1 MEVMAKFGLIGNPIS
16 HSKSPSLF
24 AAAYGGKCGSYEL
37 IEADS
42 CVSAMERFIDGEYRG
57 INVTAPYKEQV
68 LEYVTDPD
76 RASCELG
83 NANLLLKDENHAC
96 NGRIYSYNTDY
107 YGVKNTVKELL
118 SGEYMTDAVVLPEI
132 KRVTVVGA
140 GGAGKAA
147 ALAMADSGYKV
158 CLVNRSPERAVAF
171 ANKIGAEYVRLE
183 DLAKAVEK
191 SQLLIY
197 SLSMPV
203 NEMAGVDL
211 SGKIVFEA
219 NYAAPNLSPSCGIRS
234 LYYLR
239 GEYWLYNQ
247 AVPAFELFT
256 GCKPDIPAMKKI
268 IGI

>member
-83 NANLLLKDENHAC
+83 NVNLLLKDENHAC

-183 DLAKAVEK
+183 DLAKAVE
-191 SQLLIY
+191 
-197 SLSMPV
+197 PV
-203 NEMAGVDL
+203 LQDL
-211 SGKIVFEA
+211 SRRINGVLRSMDA
-219 NYAAPNLSPSCGIRS
+219 VRYAADKGNVSGVIDGLDLIANSFLDARDIKVNNGFINSFIDNLRN
-234 LYYLR
+234 Y
-239 GEYWLYNQ
+239 E
-247 AVPAFELFT
+247 
-256 GCKPDIPAMKKI
+256 
-268 IGI
+268 